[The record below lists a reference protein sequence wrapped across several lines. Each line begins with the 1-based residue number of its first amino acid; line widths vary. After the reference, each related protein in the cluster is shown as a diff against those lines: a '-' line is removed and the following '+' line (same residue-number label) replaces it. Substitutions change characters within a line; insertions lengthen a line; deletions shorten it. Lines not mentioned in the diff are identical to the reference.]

1 MYFKFLSSLGM
12 LLFATALPAQTV
24 WQFFSARY
32 YLDMPNGSEKSDRI
46 RDLEYDGWKNSD
58 TLIDLDQKQHIRT
71 VDLSPLVDDMGD
83 AVFLVPEVSPEFS
96 GGKAGLQEYLQ
107 KYLGDL
113 MAGPNEG
120 VENTIYVKF
129 VVQKDGSIQGVSFAN
144 PAPDWISPDIPQRCL
159 SAIEQM
165 PPWTP
170 GSYRGRPVKVALMID
185 IGLK

>member
-1 MYFKFLSSLGM
+1 MHFRYFAPLGL

-32 YLDMPNGSEKSDRI
+32 YHDMPNGSEKSDRI

-71 VDLSPLVDDMGD
+71 VDLSPLVDEMGE
-83 AVFLVPEVSPEFS
+83 AVFLVSEVSPEFP
-96 GGKAGLQEYLQ
+96 GGKAGLQDYLQ
-107 KYLGDL
+107 NYLGDL
-113 MAGPNEG
+113 AAGPSEG
-120 VENTIYVKF
+120 AQNMIYIKF

-144 PAPDWISPDIPQRCL
+144 PVPDWISPDIPQRCL
-159 SAIEQM
+159 SAVEQM

-170 GSYRGRPVKVALMID
+170 GTYRGRPVKVAFMIE